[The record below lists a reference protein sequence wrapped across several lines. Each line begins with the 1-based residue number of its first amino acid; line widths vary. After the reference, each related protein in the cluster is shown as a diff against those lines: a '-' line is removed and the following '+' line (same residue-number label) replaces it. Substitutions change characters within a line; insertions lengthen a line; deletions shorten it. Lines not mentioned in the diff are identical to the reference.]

1 MISGHRYIFW
11 TLEKVWGL
19 ILTSLKRKQTLA
31 INLVEKQVK
40 TGEIVR
46 AQDVR
51 DILGKIA
58 SDEGKSSTHIMQ
70 DYIKGDI
77 DLEEAHARFEATGRS
92 GDNYEKVKKFQR
104 LISEKDFCDELK
116 KEAVGNSKDILFSLR
131 KINTAVTQLMKEID
145 KKK

>member
-1 MISGHRYIFW
+1 MDSFF
-11 TLEKVWGL
+11 
-19 ILTSLKRKQTLA
+19 A
-31 INLVEKQVK
+31 KQVK

-104 LISEKDFCDELK
+104 LIILYLEWLRRQTDFTALVKMKPVILEYLK
-116 KEAVGNSKDILFSLR
+116 
-131 KINTAVTQLMKEID
+131 
-145 KKK
+145 